1 MAHDRRNG
9 RHEARSPRSAPV
21 RLSARLAGLVT
32 RGIARLGRGRG
43 TPLRRHE
50 LSVVACDLRGFTR
63 FSSAVAPEQVVEL
76 LRCYYR
82 GIGDAVAA
90 SRATIKDHAG
100 DGALVLVGASH
111 PSPDHAT
118 RAVSM
123 AIAISR
129 VGDELRRSWHRAGL
143 EIGIG
148 IGVARGEV
156 TVGTIEAGSRIEPV
170 AIGAAVNL
178 ASRLCARACAGQ
190 ILVDER
196 TVELLRADE
205 LGRVEPLDTAEL
217 KGFSHPVPIFQAIR

>member
-9 RHEARSPRSAPV
+9 RHEARGPRSARV
-21 RLSARLAGLVT
+21 RLSARLAGLVA
-32 RGIARLGRGRG
+32 RSIARFGRGHA
-43 TPLRRHE
+43 PLWRHE

-129 VGDELRRSWHRAGL
+129 VGDELRRSWHRVGL

-148 IGVARGEV
+148 IGVASGEV

-170 AIGAAVNL
+170 AVGAAVNL